1 MFRVRRTWIRRGW
14 AHGQSRKS
22 EATCCRSCRQ
32 RRMISASKNP
42 GRPRTAVQCILIA
55 ETTMRRTTLLLAALI
70 ATNVAAQVSPQYLN
84 WGNSAIRYLMM
95 KHEKTEWAALRTD
108 AEAKAFVDLFWARR
122 DPTPD
127 TPVNEL
133 RQQIE
138 TRITEADRRFRFGK
152 TPGSQTDR
160 GLVYVL
166 LGEPNQIVTAVRQ
179 PFGSTMPQ
187 FQRMVNVHSWIYRN
201 AAAERVT
208 GTKSMDIG
216 FRFHDDKLAA
226 QFELDGPSQKVFDET
241 TLTIA
246 KSVLTRPFMT
256 AEDLASGGESGRTV
270 PFRLI
275 VVADSTIAYDVLRRA
290 QEGENFSDLARKYS
304 SQPSAQYGG
313 YVGRVPF
320 ADLTQDFKVAFTG
333 KEPGETFLVARN
345 PQYAIIR
352 LLTDAEAAAADAAM
366 PKPQ

>member
-1 MFRVRRTWIRRGW
+1 
-14 AHGQSRKS
+14 
-22 EATCCRSCRQ
+22 
-32 RRMISASKNP
+32 
-42 GRPRTAVQCILIA
+42 
-55 ETTMRRTTLLLAALI
+55 MRRTTLLLVAFVLAANLS
-70 ATNVAAQVSPQYLN
+70 AQVSPEYLN
-84 WGNSAIRYLMM
+84 WGDSAVRLLMM
-95 KHEKTEWAALRTD
+95 KHEKTDWAAVRTD
-108 AEAKAFVDLFWARR
+108 ADAKAFIDLFWARR

-127 TPVNEL
+127 TPANEL

-138 TRITEADRRFRFGK
+138 TRIKEADRRYRFGK

-166 LGEPNQIVTAVRQ
+166 LGEPNEIVTAVRQ
-179 PFGSTMPQ
+179 PFASTMPQ
-187 FQRMVNVHSWIYRN
+187 FQRPVNVHSWIYRN

-208 GTKSMDIG
+208 GAKPMDIA

-256 AEDLASGGESGRTV
+256 AEDFAAGGVSNRTV

-304 SQPSAQYGG
+304 SHPSAKDGG
-313 YVGRVPF
+313 YVGHVPF

-333 KEPGETFLVARN
+333 KEPGAAFLIARN
-345 PQYAIIR
+345 PQYAIVRI
-352 LLTDAEAAAADAAM
+352 LTDAEAAAADAEL
-366 PKPQ
+366 PKPK